1 MQRSIANP
9 RPARAT
15 AHDRACVRD
24 AETPDGSRR
33 RSGSWARS
41 EVRERLPRS
50 RMTTRC
56 RRARPHERLLDDL
69 HQPSTPRRR
78 ACDMQRPLG
87 RIARTAAFGQ
97 KR

>member
-1 MQRSIANP
+1 
-9 RPARAT
+9 
-15 AHDRACVRD
+15 
-24 AETPDGSRR
+24 
-33 RSGSWARS
+33 
-41 EVRERLPRS
+41 
-50 RMTTRC
+50 MTTRC
-56 RRARPHERLLDDL
+56 RGARPHERLLDDL